1 MTTQHLRSA
10 TAALPRFS
18 LASVMLALA
27 LATLLAAAVGISAW
41 TISSPSGASPAEVAS
56 ARKLAYDQGYSA
68 GKVDGVTAGKKTG
81 TAAGTTAGFARGRKA
96 GYSAGFLKGR
106 RIGYEHGR
114 TAGYATGFSAG
125 QASVPAHTT
134 KKKKGN

>member
-56 ARKLAYDQGYSA
+56 ARKLAYTQGL
-68 GKVDGVTAGKKTG
+68 TAGKKAG
-81 TAAGTTAGFARGRKA
+81 TKAGTTAGYTRGRKA

-125 QASVPAHTT
+125 QASVPVHTG